1 MVNQASTSTIAEEP
15 MTVDTNY
22 LSPGANNNNQN
33 IDKLVQKLKLNWL
46 KDKTARHVSY
56 NKFFAGSI
64 ENTLIPKEMELSL
77 ELTTSNYDQ
86 EFIDN
91 WYLKLKKFILM
102 KDKVKFYG
110 KNIEETAKL
119 INERQIKLKQKL
131 DKDEYDA
138 TQNTI

>member
-1 MVNQASTSTIAEEP
+1 
-15 MTVDTNY
+15 
-22 LSPGANNNNQN
+22 
-33 IDKLVQKLKLNWL
+33 
-46 KDKTARHVSY
+46 
-56 NKFFAGSI
+56 
-64 ENTLIPKEMELSL
+64 
-77 ELTTSNYDQ
+77 
-86 EFIDN
+86 
-91 WYLKLKKFILM
+91 M